1 MKAAAAKALEFAAGQ
16 LGITREELSD
26 RIVPDLGFNER
37 MERVFDYGARS
48 FTVSITPELE
58 IQVRDQEGRKLKN
71 MPARASGMRKIR
83 RQRAYEGLKL

>member
-1 MKAAAAKALEFAAGQ
+1 MACEAVNALALSPVSEALLKVDGIASKFKFRQVKAAAAKALEFAAGQ

-58 IQVRDQEGRKLKN
+58 IQF
-71 MPARASGMRKIR
+71 
-83 RQRAYEGLKL
+83 